1 MAIIPE
7 LEAISKPPAEPRKD
21 WSEDELDTLS
31 RYYRKV
37 PTDDLIRFLPG
48 RTPGAI
54 RVKVC
59 ELKNKKLAEVP
70 E

>member
-1 MAIIPE
+1 MALIPE
-7 LEAISKPPAEPRKD
+7 LEDIAKQSLNKRD
-21 WSEDELDTLS
+21 WSPDELDTLS

-37 PTDDLIRFLPG
+37 PMEDLLRYLPG

-59 ELKNKKLAEVP
+59 ELKNKKITEVSG
-70 E
+70 

>member
-1 MAIIPE
+1 MALIPE
-7 LEAISKPPAEPRKD
+7 LEEIAKKTGGKRD
-21 WSEDELDTLS
+21 WSPDELDTLS

-37 PTDDLIRFLPG
+37 PMDDLIRYLPG

-59 ELKNKKLAEVP
+59 ELKNKKITEVP
-70 E
+70 G